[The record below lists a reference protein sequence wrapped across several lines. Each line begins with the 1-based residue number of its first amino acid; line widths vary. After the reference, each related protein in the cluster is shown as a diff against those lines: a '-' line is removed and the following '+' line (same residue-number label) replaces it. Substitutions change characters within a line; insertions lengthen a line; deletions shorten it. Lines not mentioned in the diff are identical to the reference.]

1 MRDRETAIA
10 IVLVSVIFATTMSLE
25 AAFAQEGHS
34 MDAITDESAEE
45 SPAVY
50 DIPESNIQVKVSW
63 QPEIINT
70 DEPTRFTF
78 EFLNST
84 TGEHLQDVS
93 YAVHMALDGKS
104 MGHGHESKAPDG
116 IGTIEQQFD
125 SKGSLSIIID
135 SIAAGDAP
143 AIDGYA
149 QFNLV
154 VTPEFPIMLVGVLTS
169 VAVMGS
175 AIASRLYFSKI

>member
-1 MRDRETAIA
+1 
-10 IVLVSVIFATTMSLE
+10 
-25 AAFAQEGHS
+25 
-34 MDAITDESAEE
+34 
-45 SPAVY
+45 
-50 DIPESNIQVKVSW
+50 
-63 QPEIINT
+63 
-70 DEPTRFTF
+70 
-78 EFLNST
+78 
-84 TGEHLQDVS
+84 
-93 YAVHMALDGKS
+93 

-154 VTPEFPIMLVGVLTS
+154 VTPEFPIMLVGVITS